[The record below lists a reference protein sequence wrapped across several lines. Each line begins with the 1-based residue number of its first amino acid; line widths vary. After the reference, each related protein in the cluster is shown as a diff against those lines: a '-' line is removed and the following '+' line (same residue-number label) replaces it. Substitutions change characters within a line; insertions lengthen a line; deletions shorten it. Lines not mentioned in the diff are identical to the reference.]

1 MVGYLLMALIVVGLW
16 YVRHKN
22 ISQDKEYIKNVIK
35 SVDAQM
41 RNDIKV
47 SNINSIGKDSDNND
61 VVVFDS
67 GHSLHLSA
75 SQILFVEYEKNED
88 VIYHMLN
95 VEEVYNLIKRNKS
108 AFSESYVIEKVTPS
122 VTLKVLRSRYDE
134 LKR

>member
-1 MVGYLLMALIVVGLW
+1 MVGYLLMALMVVGLW

-88 VIYHMLN
+88 ISYHMHN

>member
-1 MVGYLLMALIVVGLW
+1 MIGYLLMVLMVVGLW

-22 ISQDKEYIKNVIK
+22 ISEDKEYINNVIK

-41 RNDIKV
+41 SNDVKV
-47 SNINSIGKDSDNND
+47 SNINSIGKDSDKND
-61 VVVFDS
+61 VIVFDS

-75 SQILFVEYEKNED
+75 SQILFVEYENDED
-88 VIYHMLN
+88 MSYHMLN

-108 AFSESYVIEKVTPS
+108 VFSESYVIEKVTPS
-122 VTLKVLRSRYDE
+122 VTLKILKSRYDE

>member
-1 MVGYLLMALIVVGLW
+1 MVGYLLMALMVVGLW

-88 VIYHMLN
+88 ISYHMLN

>member
-1 MVGYLLMALIVVGLW
+1 MVGYLLMALMVVGLW

-67 GHSLHLSA
+67 GHSLHLTA

-88 VIYHMLN
+88 ISYHMLN

>member
-1 MVGYLLMALIVVGLW
+1 MVGYLLMALMVVGLW

-22 ISQDKEYIKNVIK
+22 ISQDKEYINNVIK

-88 VIYHMLN
+88 VSYHMLN

>member
-1 MVGYLLMALIVVGLW
+1 MVGYLLMALMVVGLW

-88 VIYHMLN
+88 ISYHMLN

-108 AFSESYVIEKVTPS
+108 AFSESYVIEKVAPS

>member
-1 MVGYLLMALIVVGLW
+1 MVGYLLMALMVVGLW

-88 VIYHMLN
+88 VSYHMLN

>member
-1 MVGYLLMALIVVGLW
+1 MVGYLLMALMVVGVW
-16 YVRHKN
+16 YAHHKN
-22 ISQDKEYIKNVIK
+22 VSQDKEYINNVIK
-35 SVDAQM
+35 SVDTQM
-41 RNDIKV
+41 SNDLKV

-61 VVVFDS
+61 VIVFDS

-88 VIYHMLN
+88 ISYHMLN

-108 AFSESYVIEKVTPS
+108 VFSESYVIEKVTPS